1 MSERTT
7 LAGKTVLVIGGTKY
21 LGLRIAAE
29 LDGIGAHV
37 VVSGRDGDQAHAAAA
52 TLSNARGLRLD
63 VTDENDI
70 IAAAAELA
78 TVDHVVVTAAA
89 PHNVPVGELD
99 RAAVTRAFDAKV
111 IGPLLVAKHFAP
123 RITPGGSLL
132 LFSGVAAWTPSPGY
146 AVMGV
151 TNGAVAFTV
160 SHLAR
165 ELAPVRVNAIAP
177 GIVDSG
183 KYDAMAVE
191 DRQAFFDASAAKTL
205 AGRVG
210 SADDVVDAVMWLLAA
225 GFVSGET
232 IHVDGGARHV

>member
-37 VVSGRDGDQAHAAAA
+37 VISGRDGDRAHAAAA

-70 IAAAAELA
+70 NSAAADLE

-146 AVMGV
+146 AIMGV
-151 TNGAVAFTV
+151 TNGAVGFTV

-210 SADDVVDAVMWLLAA
+210 TADDVVNAVMWLLAA
-225 GFVSGET
+225 DFVAGET

>member
-7 LAGKTVLVIGGTKY
+7 LAGKKVLVIGGTKY
-21 LGLRIAAE
+21 LGLRIASD
-29 LDGIGAHV
+29 LDRIGAHV
-37 VVSGRDGDQAHAAAA
+37 VISGRDGDQAHAAAA

-70 IAAAAELA
+70 LSAAVELG

-89 PHNVPVGELD
+89 PHNVPVGEFD

-151 TNGAVAFTV
+151 TNGAVEFTV

-183 KYDAMAVE
+183 KYDAMAAG
-191 DRQAFFDASAAKTL
+191 DRQAFFDAAAAKTL

-210 SADDVVDAVMWLLAA
+210 TADDVVDAVMWLLAA
-225 GFVSGET
+225 GFVAGET
-232 IHVDGGARHV
+232 IHVDGGACHV